1 MSAPSFLTEIA
12 RSLKPETP
20 LGFFTLQLILV
31 NATLGGAANMAGA
44 DARFCVTIAIA
55 WDAVLTAIVTGLAVW
70 RPEALKG
77 CRPRGSPSRP

>member
-20 LGFFTLQLILV
+20 LGFFTVQLILV
-31 NATLGGAANMAGA
+31 NATLGAANVAGA

-55 WDAVLTAIVTGLAVW
+55 WHAVLTVIVTGLAVW

-77 CRPRGSPSRP
+77 GRPRGSPSK